1 MTKPGFSF
9 LGGSF
14 CVVVY
19 FVMDVCLLMYVCFSF
34 SVVSQEIGWE
44 EHLRIDLFCFR
55 WDVTP

>member
-1 MTKPGFSF
+1 
-9 LGGSF
+9 
-14 CVVVY
+14 
-19 FVMDVCLLMYVCFSF
+19 MDVCLLMYVCFSF